1 MSYFPLSNLRLRWNT
16 IQSIL
21 RIPPT
26 AFNLAELTQE
36 RTLFVAGIL
45 VFSLMG
51 SFVLWGP
58 APKRLKGSKR
68 SRAVKGL
75 ANMGETC
82 FLNTLLQ
89 ALAAC
94 PLFCHWLEQHKD
106 SRLASALHEII
117 TFVNGYGAESDT
129 ALFPRAVVSALS
141 AHGWS
146 MGLGQQDSHELF
158 FILMS
163 SLEEQ
168 ATPAVQQTD
177 ILALLDKEP
186 GADQAEVV
194 VQAVRQNENNESP
207 PSKES
212 KRPFY
217 LSRAGKQMKT
227 ATSQKF
233 EFPFRGQQLSQ
244 LTCTICSKSSVVQHQ
259 AFDCLS
265 LTLPSKG
272 FVSCSLDQLL
282 SSFTAPEQVSG
293 VLCEHCS
300 KGGGSPTKTSFVKQL
315 SVGRL
320 PKSLCIHIQR
330 TSWMS
335 NGQAYKRRDFVS
347 FPEVL
352 VMDKFTYFHKERLK
366 RALLKQLVPRPTDL
380 NLTPSAAN
388 DNNAGDSSKAVV
400 SIVSE
405 VIDGNIN
412 DARHKYLLQA
422 VVVHIGEVNSG
433 HFVTFRRV
441 PQPSKC
447 QEQWVCTSDDQCQN
461 SCLAEVL
468 KAEAYMLFYE
478 KIGCSLGLSSSQG

>member
-1 MSYFPLSNLRLRWNT
+1 MSYFPLNNFKFRWST

-21 RIPPT
+21 RMPT
-26 AFNLAELTQE
+26 AINLADLTQE

-58 APKRLKGSKR
+58 APKRLKGSKK
-68 SRAVKGL
+68 SKAVKGL

-129 ALFPRAVVSALS
+129 PLFPRAVVSALS

-158 FILMS
+158 FILMT

-168 ATPAVQQTD
+168 AAPPAKSAD
-177 ILALLDKEP
+177 ILALLDKVEESSSDYESLP
-186 GADQAEVV
+186 PAIKEDDN
-194 VQAVRQNENNESP
+194 QNEKHESP
-207 PSKES
+207 INNCPDL
-212 KRPFY
+212 KRPCY
-217 LSRAGKQMKT
+217 ISRAGKQLKT
-227 ATSQKF
+227 TPSHKF
-233 EFPFRGQQLSQ
+233 DFPFRGQQLSQ
-244 LTCTICSKSSVVQHQ
+244 LTCTVCSKSSVVQHQ

-265 LTLPSKG
+265 LTLPAKG
-272 FVSCSLDQLL
+272 FMSCSLDQLL
-282 SSFTAPEQVSG
+282 SNFTAPEQVSG

-315 SVGRL
+315 SIGRL
-320 PKSLCIHIQR
+320 PKCLCIHIQR
-330 TSWMS
+330 TSWMP
-335 NGQAYKRRDFVS
+335 NGQAYKRMDFVS

-352 VMDKFTYFHKERLK
+352 VMDKYTYFHKERLK
-366 RALLKQLVPRPTDL
+366 RTLLKQLVPRPTEL
-380 NLTPSAAN
+380 NLTPSAAGASTKN
-388 DNNAGDSSKAVV
+388 SPAEATSQIKD
-400 SIVSE
+400 IVE
-405 VIDGNIN
+405 
-412 DARHKYLLQA
+412 ARHKYLLQA
-422 VVVHIGEVNSG
+422 VVVHIGEVSSG

-447 QEQWVCTSDDQCQN
+447 QEEWVCTSDDQCQN

-478 KIGCSLGLSSSQG
+478 KIGSGPSLSSSQG